1 MVKESYRA
9 SLIYL
14 VDDETNIRNLLS
26 SLSHEEFAFRLLK
39 MGIVFMGPFL
49 VKNPDLLILD
59 IMMPWTDGLSILEK
73 IREVNKLIP
82 VILLTARDS
91 DEASV
96 DQNAQLEALTKK
108 AEAIYQKHGITQRP
122 LTNYYNQSAIPAD

>member
-1 MVKESYRA
+1 
-9 SLIYL
+9 
-14 VDDETNIRNLLS
+14 
-26 SLSHEEFAFRLLK
+26 
-39 MGIVFMGPFL
+39 MGPFL

-73 IREVNKLIP
+73 IREVDKLIP
-82 VILLTARDS
+82 VILLTAHDS

>member
-39 MGIVFMGPFL
+39 IGIVFMGPFL

-59 IMMPWTDGLSILEK
+59 IMMP
-73 IREVNKLIP
+73 
-82 VILLTARDS
+82 
-91 DEASV
+91 
-96 DQNAQLEALTKK
+96 
-108 AEAIYQKHGITQRP
+108 
-122 LTNYYNQSAIPAD
+122 

>member
-59 IMMPWTDGLSILEK
+59 IMMP
-73 IREVNKLIP
+73 
-82 VILLTARDS
+82 
-91 DEASV
+91 
-96 DQNAQLEALTKK
+96 
-108 AEAIYQKHGITQRP
+108 
-122 LTNYYNQSAIPAD
+122 

>member
-1 MVKESYRA
+1 MVKEAYRA

-14 VDDETNIRNLLS
+14 ADDETNIRNLLFS

-59 IMMPWTDGLSILEK
+59 IMMP
-73 IREVNKLIP
+73 
-82 VILLTARDS
+82 
-91 DEASV
+91 
-96 DQNAQLEALTKK
+96 
-108 AEAIYQKHGITQRP
+108 
-122 LTNYYNQSAIPAD
+122 

>member
-39 MGIVFMGPFL
+39 MEIVFMGPFL

-59 IMMPWTDGLSILEK
+59 IMMP
-73 IREVNKLIP
+73 
-82 VILLTARDS
+82 
-91 DEASV
+91 
-96 DQNAQLEALTKK
+96 
-108 AEAIYQKHGITQRP
+108 
-122 LTNYYNQSAIPAD
+122 